1 MLMFIKRFG
10 KAHKKL
16 CVITLV
22 IVAAA
27 ITLFQ
32 YGLSV
37 QNYGL
42 VGLSVFLLVIGW
54 SFINAALESDIDDK

>member
-1 MLMFIKRFG
+1 MLLFIKQFP

-16 CVITLV
+16 CIITLV
-22 IVAAA
+22 MVAVA

-42 VGLSVFLLVIGW
+42 VGLSVLLLVIGW
-54 SFINAALESDIDDK
+54 SFINAALESDIDDE

>member
-1 MLMFIKRFG
+1 MLLFIKQFG

-16 CVITLV
+16 CIITLV
-22 IVAAA
+22 MVAAA
-27 ITLFQ
+27 ITIFQ

-42 VGLSVFLLVIGW
+42 VGLSVLLIVIGW